1 MRKSLELSRY
11 SRRLDLERFMGYP
24 KVSKRGSEPNAVL
37 ECSFKTGQP
46 ETAKVLNTKTHPP
59 LLPK

>member
-1 MRKSLELSRY
+1 
-11 SRRLDLERFMGYP
+11 LERFMGYP